1 MYALPE
7 KTKRGPPTKKN
18 ISIRNIM
25 AQISNM
31 SANENAGFKSEY
43 HVRYL
48 LKTYCSIYLQ
58 CVFIVKL
65 KVKKYKYFKQLYTH
79 LNTLSTGYSSW
90 RALSMHRG
98 EET

>member
-18 ISIRNIM
+18 ISIKNIM

-43 HVRYL
+43 HVRVTF
-48 LKTYCSIYLQ
+48 KTSLFCN
-58 CVFIVKL
+58 VFFLIIKL
-65 KVKKYKYFKQLYTH
+65 KVKKYEYFKQLFHH
-79 LNTLSTGYSSW
+79 LNNLSTGHSSW
-90 RALSMHRG
+90 RASSMHRG
-98 EET
+98 KET